1 MRGRAIGILAWTVI
15 AVSAGCGN
23 LSHPLSDDGPDKNN
37 PNGGNPGTLT
47 INAMVGKSILV
58 VGDTTSIV
66 GTFNGAPLTNNGSV
80 VTTSSDT
87 NIVHIGGLFIFAKA
101 VGSSTITVSYGSY
114 SLTPPITISVVA
126 K

>member
-1 MRGRAIGILAWTVI
+1 MQNRFAGIVVGAMVTLCL
-15 AVSAGCGN
+15 GCGS
-23 LSHPLSDDGPDKNN
+23 LSHPLSDDGNDKNN
-37 PNGGNPGTLT
+37 PSGSNPGTLT
-47 INAMVGKSILV
+47 INATVGKSILV

-101 VGSSTITVSYGSY
+101 VGSSTITVSYGTY
-114 SLTPPITISVVA
+114 NLTPPITISVVA